1 MHLFLVLF
9 FLSFF
14 LETETILLCLLFTE
28 HPSED
33 MARLYI
39 GALEGSGVCQPGGP
53 GTGEPRALG
62 SPDLVLAVP
71 RATVQERKGEVQLE
85 TSMQPLLSLD
95 AHQCGAV
102 DAQAPPAEPS
112 ARPQPQ
118 AGAVDGC

>member
-14 LETETILLCLLFTE
+14 LETETILLCMLFTE
-28 HPSED
+28 RPSED

-39 GALEGSGVCQPGGP
+39 GALEGSGVCQPGGH

-85 TSMQPLLSLD
+85 TSMQPLLSLMPTS
-95 AHQCGAV
+95 AGLWMHRLHLQN
-102 DAQAPPAEPS
+102 PALGRSPKLG
-112 ARPQPQ
+112 Q
-118 AGAVDGC
+118 